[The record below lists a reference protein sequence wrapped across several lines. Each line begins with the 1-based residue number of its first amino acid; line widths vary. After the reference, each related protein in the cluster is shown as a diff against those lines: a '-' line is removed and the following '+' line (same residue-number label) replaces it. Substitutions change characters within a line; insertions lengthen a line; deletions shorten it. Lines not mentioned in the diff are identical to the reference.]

1 MAIYRDLIDN
11 SVDVSKFLLS
21 QIDHIG
27 DKELTSIC
35 GRDFMP
41 VIGEID
47 EAKRDLSLLSANIDK
62 ALELSRCDRIAP
74 LYRQ

>member
-1 MAIYRDLIDN
+1 MATYRDLIED
-11 SVDVSKFLLS
+11 SVDVSRFLLS
-21 QIDHIG
+21 QIDDIG
-27 DKELTSIC
+27 DENLTSIC

-41 VIGEID
+41 VISEID